1 MRNGEQWLRDVAQRL
16 RDEAEGGALP
26 APERTTVRGL
36 LEHFCYERRGS
47 IINRRI
53 QNLLEELDLKT
64 EPDFLVEWIDAKIS
78 ISSASSGGTQPA
90 AGEAPE
96 SALRVGSLEAAHVN
110 VPPNSGLVSVT
121 RDQSLLA
128 ATTLMQ
134 LHDFSQLPV
143 MPSGNDRDVNGL
155 ISWRSIGERRALGL
169 PSEHVR
175 DCMNPSPEILPIDMP
190 LFDAIGRIKLHD
202 YALVRQP
209 DRRISGIVT
218 VSDLSEHFLSLAGPF
233 FLIGQ
238 IERNLRRLIH
248 GRFTIDEMREAAN
261 HRPGGEQIGGS
272 ADLTFGE
279 YCRLLGKE
287 ERWRQAGI
295 QASRKEFISR
305 LERVREIR
313 NDVMHFDPD
322 GPDPEDVLLLQQT
335 ARFVESLTQAGA
347 PQD

>member
-1 MRNGEQWLRDVAQRL
+1 MSGDAQ
-16 RDEAEGGALP
+16 
-26 APERTTVRGL
+26 
-36 LEHFCYERRGS
+36 H
-47 IINRRI
+47 
-53 QNLLEELDLKT
+53 
-64 EPDFLVEWIDAKIS
+64 
-78 ISSASSGGTQPA
+78 A

-96 SALRVGSLEAAHVN
+96 SALRGGSLEAACVN
-110 VPPNSGLVSVT
+110 IPPGPGLVSVT
-121 RDQSLLA
+121 RDRALLV

-143 MPSGNDRDVNGL
+143 MPSGNDRDVQGL

-175 DCMNPSPEILPIDMP
+175 DCMDLSPEIVPINMS
-190 LFDAIGRIKLHD
+190 LFDAIGRITLHA

-209 DRRISGIVT
+209 DRPISGIVT

-248 GRFTIDEMREAAN
+248 GRFTIDEMREASSE
-261 HRPGGEQIGGS
+261 RPGGEQIGGS

-279 YCRLLGKE
+279 YCRLLGKQ
-287 ERWRQAGI
+287 ERWQQAGI

-313 NDVMHFDPD
+313 NDVMHFDLD
-322 GPDPEDVLLLQQT
+322 GLGPEDVLLLQQT

-347 PQD
+347 AAD